1 MPRIPTGSGGVSRGA
16 VGTGGNSLNWREVHL
31 RVRELRRTFL
41 HLSVKTPTDVTFR
54 RLGPSQLR
62 CYFLLS
68 PGQGRESTLF
78 YADINLE
85 SVTCGKLANQTWGS
99 RIIYQ
104 EVLDSG
110 HSFLWRRTSRE
121 EQLLSE
127 RRRISTWGITNYE
140 LHPTS
145 GTLVFPASSTI
156 FQCVHPER
164 PTGPISPRELP
175 SCQVRLNPQICPA
188 NPNLIAFAAR
198 YDIYLYNTK
207 TGEEKRVTH
216 VHSGSGRLEYDPK
229 SAGMPSYVMQEEFSR
244 YQGYWW
250 QPISPDG
257 VYRLLFEEVDE
268 SEVPIVQ
275 FILPDDSAGML
286 DEFRFPRAGMSNAES
301 TLRML
306 EVEVGPAEELRV
318 TTRHLRHDLKQ
329 LAPWHEYLVRVGW
342 VPDGKQ
348 IWCQL
353 LDRRQQRLEL
363 ILLSLSSFTGQK
375 SPATPSAPSSPLLS
389 PHVIVSQHSN
399 TWIDVHNLL
408 YWWTS
413 HADPSQRMLIWASEE
428 TGHRHLYLL
437 LCQLSPPS
445 STEDQPSHEDQ
456 GLVSAQLVQK
466 IALTRGDWSVTGNS
480 LWVDETRGLVYFT
493 GLRDSPLEQHLYVT
507 SISQQGVIQRLT
519 EQGFSH
525 QVALNEDCSVFTTVY
540 SSVETPSQ
548 SQVLRITP
556 LDGQNNS
563 GQLVWVSV
571 FGDLVNETLSEGL
584 REIKSLVVPEV
595 FTTRINSGDVIYS
608 MVFKPHNFTPG
619 RKYPT
624 VLCIY
629 GGPQVQLV
637 TNTFKGFRHMRT
649 HMLAA
654 HGFCVVSIDSRGSD
668 NRGVGFQAH
677 LMNRM
682 GTVEIEDQVEVLQL
696 LAGQCDYMDLTRL
709 AVTGWSYGGYL
720 SLMALAQRPDVFKVA
735 IAGAPVVSW
744 SLYDTGYTERYMD
757 LPSVNPEG
765 YRNGSV
771 LSYVNNLPD
780 EENRLLI
787 VQGMIDENV
796 HFSHT
801 NQLIQALIKAGKPY
815 QLQIYPHERHC
826 LRQLDS
832 NEHYETKLL
841 SFLLNNL

>member
-16 VGTGGNSLNWREVHL
+16 VGTGGNSLNWREVHQ

-85 SVTCGKLANQTWGS
+85 ETWGS
-99 RIIYQ
+99 RIVYQ

-175 SCQVRLNPQICPA
+175 SVPIRLNPQICPA

-250 QPISPDG
+250 QPVSPDG

-301 TLRML
+301 TLRIL
-306 EVEVGPAEELRV
+306 EVEIGPTEELRV

-342 VPDGKQ
+342 VPDGTQ

-375 SPATPSAPSSPLLS
+375 SPATPSAPSPPLLS
-389 PHVIVSQHSN
+389 PHVIVSEHSN

-413 HADPSQRMLIWASEE
+413 HGDSSQRMLIWASEE
-428 TGHRHLYLL
+428 AGHRHLYLV

-445 STEDQPSHEDQ
+445 STEDHPSHEDQ
-456 GLVSAQLVQK
+456 GMVSAQLVQK
-466 IALTRGDWSVTGNS
+466 IALTRGDWSVTGNG
-480 LWVDETRGLVYFT
+480 LWVDESRGLVYFT

-507 SISQQGVIQRLT
+507 SVSHSGLIQRLT
-519 EQGFSH
+519 EPGFSH
-525 QVALNEDCSVFTTVY
+525 HVALNEDCSVFTTVF

-548 SQVLRITP
+548 SQVLKITP
-556 LDGQNNS
+556 QESPNS
-563 GQLVWVSV
+563 GNLVWVSV
-571 FGDLVNETLSEGL
+571 LGDLVNETLSEGL

-595 FTTRINSGDVIYS
+595 FTTRINSGDIIYS
-608 MVFKPHNFTPG
+608 MVFKPHKFSPG

-637 TNTFKGFRHMRT
+637 TNTFKSGYCWRSS
-649 HMLAA
+649 
-654 HGFCVVSIDSRGSD
+654 CVMEFV
-668 NRGVGFQAH
+668 
-677 LMNRM
+677 
-682 GTVEIEDQVEVLQL
+682 
-696 LAGQCDYMDLTRL
+696 
-709 AVTGWSYGGYL
+709 
-720 SLMALAQRPDVFKVA
+720 
-735 IAGAPVVSW
+735 
-744 SLYDTGYTERYMD
+744 
-757 LPSVNPEG
+757 
-765 YRNGSV
+765 
-771 LSYVNNLPD
+771 
-780 EENRLLI
+780 
-787 VQGMIDENV
+787 
-796 HFSHT
+796 
-801 NQLIQALIKAGKPY
+801 
-815 QLQIYPHERHC
+815 
-826 LRQLDS
+826 
-832 NEHYETKLL
+832 
-841 SFLLNNL
+841 

>member
-1 MPRIPTGSGGVSRGA
+1 MPRITNGGGGVARGA
-16 VGTGGNSLNWREVHL
+16 GGSTGGSLNWREVHQ

-54 RLGPSQLR
+54 RLSPTQLR

-78 YADINLE
+78 YADINLDTTWC
-85 SVTCGKLANQTWGS
+85 SKLV
-99 RIIYQ
+99 YQ
-104 EVLDSG
+104 EVLESG

-140 LHPTS
+140 LHPAS

-164 PTGPISPRELP
+164 PTGPVSPRELP

-229 SAGMPSYVMQEEFSR
+229 SAGMPSYVMQEEFTR

-250 QPISPDG
+250 QPVSPDG
-257 VYRLLFEEVDE
+257 VYRLLYEEVDE

-286 DEFRFPRAGMSNAES
+286 DEFRFPRAGMANAES
-301 TLRML
+301 TLRLL
-306 EVEVGPAEELRV
+306 EIEVGPAEELRV

-342 VPDGKQ
+342 TPDGNQ

-375 SPATPSAPSSPLLS
+375 SPAAPSAPAVPSLS
-389 PHVIVSQHSN
+389 PHVLISQHSN

-408 YWWTS
+408 YWWRS
-413 HADPSQRMLIWASEE
+413 HPDPTQRMLIWASEE
-428 TGHRHLYLL
+428 SGYRHLYLFL
-437 LCQLSPPS
+437 TQLSPPT

-480 LWVDETRGLVYFT
+480 IWVDEARRLVYFT

-507 SISQQGVIQRLT
+507 SISHPGGLVQRLT
-519 EQGFSH
+519 EPGFSH
-525 QVALNEDCSVFTTVY
+525 QVALNQECTVFTSVY
-540 SSVETPSQ
+540 SSIEVPSQ
-548 SQVLRITP
+548 SKVVTITP
-556 LDGQNNS
+556 LDTPNS
-563 GQLVWVSV
+563 SGHLVWVSV
-571 FGDLVNETLSEGL
+571 LGDLVNEPISEGL
-584 REIKSLVVPEV
+584 REIKPLVVPEV

-624 VLCIY
+624 VLSIY

-637 TNTFKGFRHMRT
+637 SNTFKGFRHMRT

-677 LMNRM
+677 LVNRM

-720 SLMALAQRPDVFKVA
+720 SLMALAQRPDIFKVA

-744 SLYDTGYTERYMD
+744 GLYDTGYTERYMD
-757 LPSVNPEG
+757 LPTVNPEG

>member
-1 MPRIPTGSGGVSRGA
+1 MPRIPPSSSGGVSRA
-16 VGTGGNSLNWREVHL
+16 VGGVGGTSPNWQEVHQ

-78 YADINLE
+78 YADINLD
-85 SVTCGKLANQTWGS
+85 T
-99 RIIYQ
+99 

-110 HSFLWRRTSRE
+110 RSFLWRQTSRE

-140 LHPTS
+140 LHTQS

-156 FQCVHPER
+156 FQCVHPLR
-164 PTGPISPRELP
+164 PTGAVSPRELP
-175 SCQVRLNPQICPA
+175 SCQVRLNPQICPS

-198 YDIYLYNTK
+198 DDIYICNTK

-250 QPISPDG
+250 QPCTSDS
-257 VYRLLFEEVDE
+257 VYRLLYEEVDE

-275 FILPDDSAGML
+275 FIVPDETVSTVE
-286 DEFRFPRAGMSNAES
+286 EFRFPRAGMANAES
-301 TLRML
+301 TLRLL
-306 EVEVGPAEELRV
+306 EVEVGAGEELRV

-342 VPDGKQ
+342 LPHGYQV
-348 IWCQL
+348 WCEL

-363 ILLSLSSFTGQK
+363 ITLGLNSFTGQR
-375 SPATPSAPSSPLLS
+375 SSSNAAPSLPTSSLPPPS
-389 PHVIVSQHSN
+389 FPPYVIISQHSN

-408 YWWTS
+408 YWWKMPTEPS
-413 HADPSQRMLIWASEE
+413 HLMLIWASEE
-428 TGHRHLYLL
+428 TGHRHLYFLRY
-437 LCQLSPPS
+437 QLSPPPPP
-445 STEDQPSHEDQ
+445 EDHNAHQDQ
-456 GLVSAQLVQK
+456 GGLVSAQLIQK
-466 IALTRGDWSVTGNS
+466 LALTRGEWSVTTSGG
-480 LWVDETRGLVYFT
+480 LWVDEQHNLVYFT
-493 GLRDSPLEQHLYVT
+493 GLRDSPLENHLYVT
-507 SISQQGVIQRLT
+507 SISHPGLIQRLT
-519 EQGFSH
+519 DPGFSH
-525 QVALNEDCSVFTTVY
+525 QVAINDDCTVFTTVF
-540 SSVETPSQ
+540 SSVEMPPQ
-548 SQVLRITP
+548 SQVVRITP
-556 LDGQNNS
+556 LDAPNGT
-563 GQLVWVSV
+563 GQLVWISV
-571 FGDLVNETLSEGL
+571 LGDLVNEALSEGL

-595 FTTRINSGDVIYS
+595 FTTRLSSGDIIYS

-668 NRGVGFQAH
+668 NRGVSFQAH

-682 GTVEIEDQVEVLQL
+682 GTVEVEDQVEVLQL
-696 LAGQCDYMDLTRL
+696 LGAQCDYMDLSRL

-720 SLMALAQRPDVFKVA
+720 SLMALAHCPDFFKVA

-744 SLYDTGYTERYMD
+744 NLYDTGYTERYMD

-765 YRNGSV
+765 YRSGSV

>member
-1 MPRIPTGSGGVSRGA
+1 MPRITTGSGGVTRGA
-16 VGTGGNSLNWREVHL
+16 VGTSGNSMNWKEVHQ

-54 RLGPSQLR
+54 RLGPSLLR

-78 YADINLE
+78 YADINLK
-85 SVTCGKLANQTWGS
+85 STWGN
-99 RIIYQ
+99 RIVYQ

-140 LHPTS
+140 LHPSS

-156 FQCVHPER
+156 FQCVHPEQ
-164 PTGPISPRELP
+164 PICAVSPKELV

-188 NPNLIAFAAR
+188 NPNLIAFAAQ

-250 QPISPDG
+250 QPTSTDG
-257 VYRLLFEEVDE
+257 VYRLLYEEVDE

-275 FILPDDSAGML
+275 FILPEDSTGML
-286 DEFRFPRAGMSNAES
+286 DEFRFPRAGMANAES
-301 TLRML
+301 TLRLL
-306 EVEVGPAEELRV
+306 EVEIGPAEELRV

-329 LAPWHEYLVRVGW
+329 LAPWYEYLVRVGW
-342 VPDGKQ
+342 TPDGKQ

-375 SPATPSAPSSPLLS
+375 SPASPSSASSLLYA
-389 PHVIVSQHSN
+389 PHIIIAQHSN
-399 TWIDVHNLL
+399 TWVDVHNLL
-408 YWWTS
+408 YWWRNHT
-413 HADPSQRMLIWASEE
+413 DPTQRMLVWASEE
-428 TGHRHLYLL
+428 TGHRHLYVILS
-437 LCQLSPPS
+437 QLQPPS
-445 STEDQPSHEDQ
+445 SEDQPAHEDQ
-456 GLVSAQLVQK
+456 SLVTAQLVQK
-466 IALTRGDWSVTGNS
+466 IALTSGEWSVTGNGI
-480 LWVDETRGLVYFT
+480 WVDEERGLVYFS
-493 GLRDSPLEQHLYVT
+493 GLKDSPLEQHLYVT
-507 SISQQGVIQRLT
+507 SISNPGIIQRLT
-519 EQGFSH
+519 ELGSSH
-525 QVALNEDCSVFTTVY
+525 QVALNEDCSVFTSVY
-540 SSVETPSQ
+540 SSVDSPSQ
-548 SQVLRITP
+548 SKVWRIMP
-556 LDGQNNS
+556 LDAPNS
-563 GQLVWVSV
+563 SGHLVWVSEL
-571 FGDLVNETLSEGL
+571 GDLVNETLSEGL
-584 REIKSLVVPEV
+584 REIKPLVVPEV

-608 MVFKPHNFTPG
+608 MVFKPHNFTQG

-624 VLCIY
+624 VLSIY

-654 HGFCVVSIDSRGSD
+654 HGFCVVCIDSRGSD
-668 NRGVGFQAH
+668 NRGMGFQAH

-682 GTVEIEDQVEVLQL
+682 GTVEVGDQVEVLQL
-696 LAGQCDYMDLTRL
+696 LAGQCDYIDLTRL

-720 SLMALAQRPDVFKVA
+720 SLMALAQRPDIFKLA

-744 SLYDTGYTERYMD
+744 DLYDTGYTERYMD
-757 LPSVNPEG
+757 LPTVNPEG
-765 YRNGSV
+765 YCNGSV
-771 LSYVNNLPD
+771 LGYVNNFPD

-796 HFSHT
+796 HFLHT

-826 LRQLDS
+826 LRQMDS

-841 SFLLNNL
+841 SFLLNYL

>member
-1 MPRIPTGSGGVSRGA
+1 MPRIPTGGGGFSRGA
-16 VGTGGNSLNWREVHL
+16 VGTGGSSVNWREVHQ

-54 RLGPSQLR
+54 RLGPLQLR

-78 YADINLE
+78 YADINLD
-85 SVTCGKLANQTWGS
+85 STWGS
-99 RIIYQ
+99 RIVYQ

-140 LHPTS
+140 LHPSS

-188 NPNLIAFAAR
+188 NPDLIAFAAR
-198 YDIYLYNTK
+198 YDIYIYHIK

-250 QPISPDG
+250 QPVSPDG
-257 VYRLLFEEVDE
+257 VYRLLYEEVDE

-275 FILPDDSAGML
+275 FIPPDDSAGML

-301 TLRML
+301 TLRLL

-318 TTRHLRHDLKQ
+318 TTRYLRHDLKQ

-363 ILLSLSSFTGQK
+363 ILLSLSSFTGQR

-389 PHVIVSQHSN
+389 PHVIISQHSN

-408 YWWTS
+408 YWWMS
-413 HADPSQRMLIWASEE
+413 HGDSSQRMLIWASEE

-456 GLVSAQLVQK
+456 GLVSAQVVQK
-466 IALTRGDWSVTGNS
+466 IALTRGEWSVTGNS
-480 LWVDETRGLVYFT
+480 LWVDEGRGLVYFT
-493 GLRDSPLEQHLYVT
+493 GLWDTPLEQHLYVT
-507 SISQQGVIQRLT
+507 SVSHPTLIQRLT
-519 EQGFSH
+519 EPGFSH
-525 QVALNEDCSVFTTVY
+525 QVALNEDCSVFATVY
-540 SSVETPSQ
+540 SSVESPSQ
-548 SQVLRITP
+548 SKVLRITP
-556 LDGQNNS
+556 LDAPNS
-563 GQLVWVSV
+563 SGHLVWVSV
-571 FGDLVNETLSEGL
+571 LGDLVNETLSEGL

-608 MVFKPHNFTPG
+608 MVFKPHKFTPG

-720 SLMALAQRPDVFKVA
+720 SLMALAQRPDIFKVA

-744 SLYDTGYTERYMD
+744 NLYDTGYTERYMD

-765 YRNGSV
+765 YRIGSV

>member
-16 VGTGGNSLNWREVHL
+16 VGTGGNSLNWREVHQ

-85 SVTCGKLANQTWGS
+85 ETWGS
-99 RIIYQ
+99 RIVYQ

-175 SCQVRLNPQICPA
+175 SVPIRLNPQICPA

-250 QPISPDG
+250 QPVSPDG

-301 TLRML
+301 TLRIL
-306 EVEVGPAEELRV
+306 EVEIGPTEELRV

-342 VPDGKQ
+342 VPDGTQ

-375 SPATPSAPSSPLLS
+375 SPATPSAPSPPLLS
-389 PHVIVSQHSN
+389 PHVIVSEHSN

-413 HADPSQRMLIWASEE
+413 HGDSSQRMLIWASEE
-428 TGHRHLYLL
+428 AGHRHLYLV

-445 STEDQPSHEDQ
+445 STEDHPSHEDQ
-456 GLVSAQLVQK
+456 GMVSAQLVQK
-466 IALTRGDWSVTGNS
+466 IALTRGDWSVTGNG
-480 LWVDETRGLVYFT
+480 LWVDESRGLVYFT

-507 SISQQGVIQRLT
+507 SVSHSGLIQRLT
-519 EQGFSH
+519 EPGFSH
-525 QVALNEDCSVFTTVY
+525 HVALNEDCSVFTTVF

-548 SQVLRITP
+548 SQVLKITP
-556 LDGQNNS
+556 QESPNS
-563 GQLVWVSV
+563 GNLVWVSV
-571 FGDLVNETLSEGL
+571 LGDLVNETLSEGL

-595 FTTRINSGDVIYS
+595 FTTRINSGDIIYS
-608 MVFKPHNFTPG
+608 MVFKPHKFSPG

-682 GTVEIEDQVEVLQL
+682 GTVEIEDQVEVLHL
-696 LAGQCDYMDLTRL
+696 LASQCDYMDLSRL

>member
-1 MPRIPTGSGGVSRGA
+1 MPRISPGGGGVSRVGPVVGGA
-16 VGTGGNSLNWREVHL
+16 SHSWKEVHQ

-54 RLGPSQLR
+54 RVGPSSLR

-85 SVTCGKLANQTWGS
+85 AQAWGS
-99 RIIYQ
+99 RIVYQ
-104 EVLDSG
+104 EVLDSFQ
-110 HSFLWRRTSRE
+110 SFLWRNMSRE
-121 EQLLSE
+121 ELLLSE

-140 LHPTS
+140 LHPSS

-164 PTGPISPRELP
+164 PNGPVSPRELP
-175 SCQVRLNPQICPA
+175 SCQVCLSPQICPA
-188 NPNLIAFAAR
+188 NPSLIAFAAR

-244 YQGYWW
+244 YQGFWW
-250 QPISPDG
+250 QPVSSDG
-257 VYRLLFEEVDE
+257 VYRLLYEEVDE

-275 FILPDDSAGML
+275 FIPPDDSSGLL
-286 DEFRFPRAGMSNAES
+286 DEFRFPRAGLANAES
-301 TLRML
+301 TLRLL
-306 EVEVGPAEELRV
+306 EVEIGASGELCV

-342 VPDGKQ
+342 VPNGQQ

-353 LDRRQQRLEL
+353 LDRRQQKLEL
-363 ILLSLSSFTGQK
+363 ILLSLSSFMGIN
-375 SPATPSAPSSPLLS
+375 LS
-389 PHVIVSQHSN
+389 PSTSTANSTTTISTTTMTTTTSTTATNATTQSVPHMAPHLMISQHSN

-413 HADPSQRMLIWASEE
+413 QNDPTQRMVVWASEE
-428 TGHRHLYLL
+428 SGFRHLYLL
-437 LCQLSPPS
+437 LYQLSSDDPPH
-445 STEDQPSHEDQ
+445 PEDQ
-456 GLVSAQLVQK
+456 GLVTAQLIQK
-466 IALTRGDWSVTGNS
+466 IPLTSGEWSVTGTG
-480 LWVDETRGLVYFT
+480 LWVDEGRGLVYFT
-493 GLRDSPLEQHLYVT
+493 GLRDSPLENHLYVT
-507 SISQQGVIQRLT
+507 SISHPGIIQRLT
-519 EQGFSH
+519 QSGFSH
-525 QVALNEDCSVFTTVY
+525 QVALDQDCTVFTTVY
-540 SSVETPSQ
+540 SSVEMPSQ
-548 SQVLRITP
+548 SQVFRITP
-556 LDGQNNS
+556 LDTPNGS
-563 GQLVWVSV
+563 GQLVWVIAL
-571 FGDLVNETLSEGL
+571 GDLVNEPLSEGL

-595 FTTRINSGDVIYS
+595 FTTRIASGDVVYS
-608 MVFKPHNFTPG
+608 MVFKPHGFTPG

-654 HGFCVVSIDSRGSD
+654 NGFCVVSIDSRGSD
-668 NRGVGFQAH
+668 NRGVSFQAH

-682 GTVEIEDQVEVLQL
+682 GTVEIDDQVEVLEL
-696 LAGQCDYMDLTRL
+696 LAGQCDYLDLTRL

-720 SLMALAQRPDVFKVA
+720 SLMALAHRPDLFRLA

-744 SLYDTGYTERYMD
+744 GLYDTGYTERYMD
-757 LPSVNPEG
+757 LPSVNRDG
-765 YRNGSV
+765 YRAGSV

-780 EENRLLI
+780 ESASTSKAALKLPLATVISTVGWSRESTFTRFYKRPISHLG
-787 VQGMIDENV
+787 Q
-796 HFSHT
+796 FSRA
-801 NQLIQALIKAGKPY
+801 IF
-815 QLQIYPHERHC
+815 
-826 LRQLDS
+826 S
-832 NEHYETKLL
+832 
-841 SFLLNNL
+841 